1 MNIGIGGAIFLWV
14 LILWPILVGI
24 GYLLWFRPRVK
35 NVPALGGACIVTGYI
50 VMTGIMMFTA
60 QFERWGINSEL
71 LVMVLPLTTPIA
83 TTHFLSRVALKHS
96 KESAHA

>member
-14 LILWPILVGI
+14 LMLWPVLVGI

-35 NVPALGGACIVTGYI
+35 NVPALGVACIVIGYTAMI
-50 VMTGIMMFTA
+50 GIMMFTA
-60 QFERWGINSEL
+60 QFERWGVNSEL
-71 LVMVLPLTTPIA
+71 LVIVLPLATPIA
-83 TTHFLSRVALKHS
+83 TTHLLSRVALKRS